1 MDSIKK
7 KLLFVI
13 TQPVVG
19 GAQKYVFDLAKNFS
33 KNYQVSVVVGEPK
46 GGELFKK
53 LEEEK
58 IKSVFL
64 KHLKRNI
71 NLWNDVL
78 AFFELIKLFKN
89 EKPDIIH
96 LNSSKPGLLGSLAGF
111 FAGIG
116 KKKKPKIV
124 FTAHGWI
131 FKEEMSKKARFI
143 SILISW
149 FSSKFQDRIICVSN
163 DDFNEAIKH
172 HVAPPRKLSVVHN
185 AVDKIEFLSRQESR
199 EKISKIIGHEISE
212 DTIALVNL
220 GRLYATKGL
229 GYLIEAM
236 NSIKIPDMEIILV
249 IFGDGPEH
257 EKIKNQ
263 ISNLKIYD
271 SVFLIGDIPEA
282 SKYLPAFDALVLSSV
297 KEGLP
302 YSILEA
308 GLAGVPVISTNV
320 GGVGEIIKNGENGI
334 LIEPK
339 NSLAISDAIKSL
351 ISDEDK
357 IKRFSTEL
365 KKTVSEDFSFDE
377 MIERT
382 EWVYKV

>member
-33 KNYQVSVVVGEPK
+33 KDYQVSVAIGEPID
-46 GGELFKK
+46 GDLFKK
-53 LEEEK
+53 LEGEK
-58 IKSVFL
+58 IKSIFL

-71 NLWNDVL
+71 NVL
-78 AFFELIKLFKN
+78 SDILAVFELIKLFKK

-96 LNSSKPGLLGSLAGF
+96 LNSSKAGLLGSAASF
-111 FAGIG
+111 FSVLITNNY
-116 KKKKPKIV
+116 KPKTI

-131 FKEEMSKKARFI
+131 FKEDI
-143 SILISW
+143 SHRTRRISVFLSW
-149 FSSKFQDRIICVSN
+149 LSSKFQDRIICVSS
-163 DDFNEAIKH
+163 DDFNEAIKYR
-172 HVAPPRKLSVVHN
+172 VTPPRKLSVAHN
-185 AVDKIEFLSRQESR
+185 AVDKIEFLSRQEAR
-199 EKISKIIGHEISE
+199 EKISKKIGHEISG

-229 GYLIEAM
+229 GYLIESF
-236 NSIKIPDMEIILV
+236 NKLEKDLILV
-249 IFGDGPEH
+249 IFGDGPEK
-257 EKIKNQ
+257 E
-263 ISNLKIYD
+263 NLKLQVSSYKLQ
-271 SVFLIGDIPEA
+271 SKVFFVGDIPDA
-282 SKYLPAFDALVLSSV
+282 SKYLPAFDAMVLSST

-308 GLAGVPVISTNV
+308 GLASVPVISTNV
-320 GGVGEIIKNGENGI
+320 GGVGEIIKDGENGI
-334 LIEPK
+334 LIESK

-357 IKRFSTEL
+357 IKRFSAEL
-365 KKTVSEDFSFDE
+365 KKTVSENFSFEE